1 MNNLLD
7 EEAQWIHGFLGKD
20 WTQKVLDDGRV
31 LMKTSM
37 AYEAYKGA
45 PTQWIDL
52 TVWPDYDT
60 GSTSAQVEYM
70 KQTQRGSRV
79 LVYGKVQ
86 THTYQNQDG
95 QPIEGYRMNVWEI
108 AKVIKKPKQ
117 ASTHSS
123 GSGHLQSGKGDDY
136 KKKFAANT
144 GLDHDT
150 GERAYDPNEE
160 PF

>member
-1 MNNLLD
+1 MNNLKD
-7 EEAQWIHGFLGKD
+7 EEAQWFHGFLGKD

-37 AYEAYKGA
+37 GFNSHKGST
-45 PTQWIDL
+45 TQWIDL

-70 KQTQRGSRV
+70 KQTQRGARV
-79 LVYGKVQ
+79 LIYGKVQ
-86 THTYQNQDG
+86 TPTYQNEDG

-108 AKVIKKPKQ
+108 AKVIKKPKHGG
-117 ASTHSS
+117 THSS
-123 GSGHLQSGKGDDY
+123 GSGHLQSGKDDDY